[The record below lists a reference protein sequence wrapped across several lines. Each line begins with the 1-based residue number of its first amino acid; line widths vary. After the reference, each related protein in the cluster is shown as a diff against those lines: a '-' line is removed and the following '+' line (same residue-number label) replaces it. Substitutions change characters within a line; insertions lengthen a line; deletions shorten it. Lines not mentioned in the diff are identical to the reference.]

1 MTIESKGNQ
10 IKFIKRKRNL
20 KFQLRFYKSKRV
32 LLFRII
38 VNSATN
44 RYLIKILM

>member
-1 MTIESKGNQ
+1 MTIKSKGNQ
-10 IKFIKRKRNL
+10 IKFIKRKKNL
-20 KFQLRFYKSKRV
+20 KFQLRFYKNKLV

-44 RYLIKILM
+44 HYLIKIFM